1 MQNKFEL
8 QNSAESV
15 SLEARMSNLYLVEG
29 KSTAGVGY
37 SPRGKNVVKKWIVS
51 SLLLFAMVDAVVV
64 CAAREPPREF
74 FGLRLGM
81 NEETVHRRLR
91 KIAKQQKEENEGEED
106 GEQEVWI
113 IKRDSRFNYLLT
125 KFNSEHRLTWVTI
138 VVHPNRVRYTDIASL
153 KSATKATEGRNY
165 SYKWKVTATK
175 QQPAFLIIARG
186 SSPQFLTSYSVY
198 LSR

>member
-1 MQNKFEL
+1 
-8 QNSAESV
+8 
-15 SLEARMSNLYLVEG
+15 
-29 KSTAGVGY
+29 
-37 SPRGKNVVKKWIVS
+37 VVKKWVVS
-51 SLLLFAMVDAVVV
+51 SLLLFAMVGAVVV
-64 CAAREPPREF
+64 SAAKEPPREF
-74 FGLRLGM
+74 LGLRLGM

-91 KIAKQQKEENEGEED
+91 KIATQQKEEKEGEEG

-113 IKRDSRFNYLLT
+113 IKRDSRFNFLLT
-125 KFNSEHRLTWVTI
+125 KFNSEHRLTWITI

-153 KSATKATEGRNY
+153 KSATKATDGRNY